1 MKEIGLFKI
10 KYLIYMLFLSLC
22 EITYGIAQNAVSIL
36 DKTVTIY
43 EKSNGLTAQFV
54 MQVRSDVQQFSE
66 SFEGSIDIK
75 GDKFLLKTPD
85 MITWFDGVT
94 QWGYTERNE
103 EVSISTPTKDEIQV
117 TNPIFLLRS
126 YKKEFNVK
134 YRGEST
140 ALNGKTTYDIELIPK
155 KKNDIESVELQIEK
169 YSGLLASIT
178 VVTKNG
184 MRNAIRVS
192 QTKMDVDQPDS
203 FFIFNDKDYPDVEI
217 IDLR

>member
-1 MKEIGLFKI
+1 
-10 KYLIYMLFLSLC
+10 
-22 EITYGIAQNAVSIL
+22 
-36 DKTVTIY
+36 
-43 EKSNGLTAQFV
+43 
-54 MQVRSDVQQFSE
+54 
-66 SFEGSIDIK
+66 
-75 GDKFLLKTPD
+75 

-94 QWGYTERNE
+94 QWGYTERNG